1 MLQRVQTLYWI
12 LAGICISFLN
22 FGVTIFEFHSSKSDI
37 IFSLFKIE
45 TIDKVTSTSEKSNQY
60 FYFFTILIFV
70 LIVLAISSF
79 KKIKKQ
85 MKLGR
90 IVFFLYLLEVV
101 FLLLVSSFPKIF
113 IGVEASSKSLGIGF
127 FIAVVGLPFTFL
139 ANLGVKR
146 DKNLLDSL
154 DRLR

>member
-45 TIDKVTSTSEKSNQY
+45 TIDKVTSMSEKSNQF

-101 FLLLVSSFPKIF
+101 FLLLVSSFPKFF
-113 IGVEASSKSLGIGF
+113 IGVEANSKSLGIGF